1 MRTFLVVAIAA
12 VVAAGNGGTVTLS
25 SGDLSGDR
33 NLDNVK
39 ARWSK
44 GLKLGKG
51 DHTISAEYDRNSKKD
66 WLSEVSLSGALD
78 KLKYEV
84 TSKFSGVTDV
94 KLETTTTDGTTLQV
108 EGNVDNMIGSVSKVT
123 ATRATNMLDRDFAL
137 ELSHDLVDSESKLK
151 LSSVLG
157 SGVTALGT
165 FVTKGGSSST
175 TYELEYETDLTA
187 GRSLS
192 ASFNPKAGT
201 GEMEFEDTA
210 TLNDVTINAK
220 FPLGGSPAISI
231 KRAFGF

>member
-1 MRTFLVVAIAA
+1 MRTFLIVSG
-12 VVAAGNGGTVTLS
+12 VVAAAAGTAGTIELS

-33 NLDNVK
+33 SLDNIK

-44 GLKLGKG
+44 GLKLGSG
-51 DHTISAEYDRNSKKD
+51 EATLSAEYDRNSKKD

-84 TSKFSGVTDV
+84 TSKFSGVADV
-94 KLETTTTDGTTLQV
+94 KLETTTADGTTLQV

-123 ATRATNMLDRDFAL
+123 ATRATNLLDRDYAL
-137 ELSHDLVDSESKLK
+137 ELSHDVAGAESKVK

-157 SGVTALGT
+157 SGVTAQGT
-165 FVTKGGSSST
+165 FAAKGGSTSA
-175 TYELEYETDLTA
+175 TYELEYETDLTD
-187 GRSLS
+187 GRTLS

-201 GEMEFEDTA
+201 GEMEFEDTV

-220 FPLGGSPAISI
+220 FPLGGSPAVSI
-231 KRAFGF
+231 KRSFGF